1 MICVRLV
8 VVLLLSFTI
17 PRDAALPG
25 ASGKVLAT
33 NNLALFILNSMQYQS
48 NTNSK
53 HLHLATTPCG

>member
-17 PRDAALPG
+17 PRDAALPA

-33 NNLALFILNSMQYQS
+33 NNLALFV
-48 NTNSK
+48 
-53 HLHLATTPCG
+53 